1 MPRAKSGVHEMRVQ
15 NNDMVYILVGRLPFV
30 AWRGHRFDEVK
41 RLALL
46 HRLEGQEAH
55 NHQYTAK
62 TRMFTFITGM
72 LTIYDN
78 AGRTYSA
85 HHSDLIR
92 V

>member
-1 MPRAKSGVHEMRVQ
+1 MRVQ
-15 NNDMVYILVGRLPFV
+15 DNDYVYILVGRLSFV
-30 AWRGHRFDEVK
+30 AWRGHRFNADK

-46 HRLEGQEAH
+46 RRLEGQEAH
-55 NHQYTAK
+55 NHQYIAK
-62 TRMFTFITGM
+62 TRLFTGITGM